1 MSDVAAMVNNMAAP
15 QRLNIKLSFD
25 LAISL
30 LDVYTKELKVGTQ
43 TLVHQC
49 S

>member
-1 MSDVAAMVNNMAAP
+1 MSVVAAMENNMAAP
-15 QRLNIKLSFD
+15 QRLNIELAFD

-30 LDVYTKELKVGTQ
+30 LDVDTKELKVGTQ
-43 TLVHQC
+43 ILVHQC